1 MELKLKEPIDNL
13 CDYTYN
19 FAWQDNKIHPT
30 DIIPS
35 QEDTSFT
42 YKELVNELK
51 KGKDVRIY
59 GNVGKRLAYSLG
71 ANLVHFGGNGA
82 PEKAGKIYID
92 GNVSSEMG
100 MGMVSGAIYR
110 KFRSITEIL
119 CKGLGKDV
127 PVKNN
132 FDERKK
138 HLILDDGKL
147 RGQWQHDVI
156 VMLLSQ

>member
-1 MELKLKEPIDNL
+1 MEIFENRVFMEVKLKEPIDNL

-59 GNVGKRLAYSLG
+59 GNVGKRLAYSLR
-71 ANLVHFGGNGA
+71 ANLCISG
-82 PEKAGKIYID
+82 EMERLKKLERYI
-92 GNVSSEMG
+92 SMEM
-100 MGMVSGAIYR
+100 
-110 KFRSITEIL
+110 
-119 CKGLGKDV
+119 
-127 PVKNN
+127 
-132 FDERKK
+132 
-138 HLILDDGKL
+138 
-147 RGQWQHDVI
+147 
-156 VMLLSQ
+156 